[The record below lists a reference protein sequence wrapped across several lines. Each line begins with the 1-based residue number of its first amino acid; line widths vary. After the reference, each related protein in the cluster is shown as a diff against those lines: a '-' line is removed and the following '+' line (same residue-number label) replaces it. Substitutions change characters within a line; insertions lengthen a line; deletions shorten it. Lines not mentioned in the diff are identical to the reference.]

1 MSSQLDGKS
10 KRQGTDPSVAMDT
23 EDYVEP
29 HVIVE
34 QPAASPE
41 SRRKKAK
48 QERFVEKY
56 VLRGLE
62 KEEFNPPMW
71 RKVVLVGSTIF
82 FVCFNTVAIIF
93 EFV

>member
-1 MSSQLDGKS
+1 
-10 KRQGTDPSVAMDT
+10 MDT
-23 EDYVEP
+23 EDCIEP
-29 HVIVE
+29 QVIVE
-34 QPAASPE
+34 QPDASPE
-41 SRRKKAK
+41 NRRKKAK

-56 VLRGLE
+56 VLRGLD

-71 RKVVLVGSTIF
+71 RKVVLIGSTTF